1 MKKKYLVG
9 LVLLGSLGA
18 SATLL
23 GTHVK
28 ADTVPELLAQAEPE
42 PTCVDLQ
49 EVTTGQ
55 TQIRKQI
62 RPGFLGP
69 GNINVD
75 FSVPSTQE
83 FEFYEVTFMPE
94 NDANYRVAINFR
106 YPDGSQSNVWSGS
119 GDAQGGETYSRQFR
133 SPTGEQ
139 PFLINTSVAGERN
152 IAYTISVSACVD

>member
-1 MKKKYLVG
+1 
-9 LVLLGSLGA
+9 
-18 SATLL
+18 
-23 GTHVK
+23 
-28 ADTVPELLAQAEPE
+28 
-42 PTCVDLQ
+42 
-49 EVTTGQ
+49 
-55 TQIRKQI
+55 
-62 RPGFLGP
+62 LGP

-83 FEFYEVTFMPE
+83 FEFYEVTFIPE
-94 NDANYRVAINFR
+94 NEANYRVAINFR

-119 GDAQGGETYSRQFR
+119 GDAQQGETYSRQFS